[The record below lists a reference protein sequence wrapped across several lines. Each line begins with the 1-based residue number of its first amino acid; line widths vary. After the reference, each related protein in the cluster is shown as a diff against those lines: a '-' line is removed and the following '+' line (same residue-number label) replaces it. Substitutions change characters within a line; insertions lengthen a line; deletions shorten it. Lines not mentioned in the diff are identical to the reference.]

1 MPLHSLVIWVLIE
14 VKQDHGGMRNQRCRI
29 QCSLVNF
36 LKISYITLGYTFKPS
51 VLEKMKLGNLR
62 LYATV
67 QNPFIL
73 CAKDVVD
80 PEQLNVSINTS
91 DAMTRNVIFGINL
104 SFK

>member
-1 MPLHSLVIWVLIE
+1 MGKCKIGNVTYDVS
-14 VKQDHGGMRNQRCRI
+14 
-29 QCSLVNF
+29 SNF

-67 QNPFIL
+67 QNPFIF

>member
-1 MPLHSLVIWVLIE
+1 MQLF
-14 VKQDHGGMRNQRCRI
+14 RI
-29 QCSLVNF
+29 HLF
-36 LKISYITLGYTFKPS
+36 F
-51 VLEKMKLGNLR
+51 
-62 LYATV
+62 
-67 QNPFIL
+67 